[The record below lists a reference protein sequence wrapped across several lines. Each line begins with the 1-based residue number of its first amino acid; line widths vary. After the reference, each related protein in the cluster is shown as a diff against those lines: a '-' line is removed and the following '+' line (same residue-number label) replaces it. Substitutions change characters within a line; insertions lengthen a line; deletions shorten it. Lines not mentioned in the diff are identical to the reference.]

1 MRLSMK
7 TIHPCYLYVF
17 SLILII
23 SLYTQINFESSIL
36 FVISFIVSLYV
47 FKGYCK
53 SIFVSLIVV
62 ALYLFGN
69 NVREGMKNNDDDD
82 DDDDNNKNIF
92 ENAIDLK
99 KAKASNSKK
108 TANLKQKP
116 KKR

>member
-47 FKGYCK
+47 FKCYCK

-62 ALYLFGN
+62 GLYLYGM

-82 DDDDNNKNIF
+82 NKNIF

-116 KKR
+116 KQKK